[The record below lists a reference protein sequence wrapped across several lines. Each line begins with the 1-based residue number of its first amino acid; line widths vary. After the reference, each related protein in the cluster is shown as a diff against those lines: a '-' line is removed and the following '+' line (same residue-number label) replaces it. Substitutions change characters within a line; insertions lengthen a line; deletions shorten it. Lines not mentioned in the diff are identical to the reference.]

1 MMSQNTAEPVSAV
14 QYHGRTSHVRHRIT
28 PHSLDFSRYPA
39 PFKTYGYHDRISL
52 NRACG
57 IRQDRGKNRIL
68 DGPEITVG
76 QVMADQV
83 PDGKRVDLE
92 RISRILGLA
101 YGVTLADRTRGILF
115 RSVPSAG
122 GLYPSQLYLSVLKSG
137 AIETGLYY
145 CDTVHGFLGRIN
157 PRPLDVESIFLN
169 RGAADTCLIIT
180 GIFFILPGS
189 TGSGL
194 SDICCWMPAIWLRH
208 W

>member
-76 QVMADQV
+76 
-83 PDGKRVDLE
+83 R
-92 RISRILGLA
+92 
-101 YGVTLADRTRGILF
+101 
-115 RSVPSAG
+115 
-122 GLYPSQLYLSVLKSG
+122 
-137 AIETGLYY
+137 
-145 CDTVHGFLGRIN
+145 
-157 PRPLDVESIFLN
+157 
-169 RGAADTCLIIT
+169 
-180 GIFFILPGS
+180 
-189 TGSGL
+189 
-194 SDICCWMPAIWLRH
+194 
-208 W
+208 